1 MHTWMCVYAK
11 YLEYSAV
18 SNHPVGVQPD
28 GPVLRSTKGLATAI
42 TVLLLA
48 FIAVDLFSL
57 YAGLNMHS
65 LMSRVVSDGFENVY
79 LSEITWA
86 DTLYGAA
93 GVLQVLGVLATGTC
107 FLIWFYRVRVNADV
121 LAPGACTTGKGW
133 AIGSWFIPIG
143 NYWLPFRVARQV
155 WNANFQ
161 DAAEG
166 SRRLVSRAILLA
178 WWITWVA
185 SDALGIAG
193 ARLNAKV
200 DGPQS
205 LQYATRVEMVS
216 DAINIAAAVLAILVV
231 RTLTRRQQ
239 ARPQPKPVTV
249 THGYA

>member
-1 MHTWMCVYAK
+1 M
-11 YLEYSAV
+11 EFAV
-18 SNHPVGVQPD
+18 SHHPVGAQPD

-48 FIAVDLFSL
+48 FIAIDLFSL

-65 LMSRVVSDGFENVY
+65 LMGKVISDGFENVY
-79 LSEITWA
+79 FSEITWA
-86 DTLYGAA
+86 DTLYGTA
-93 GVLQVLGVLATGTC
+93 GVLQVLGMIATGTC
-107 FLIWFYRVRVNADV
+107 FLIWFYRARVNADV

-143 NYWLPFRVARQV
+143 NYWLPLRVARQV
-155 WNANFQ
+155 WDASFQ
-161 DAAEG
+161 DAPEG
-166 SRRLVSRAILLA
+166 SRRAVSRTTLFA
-178 WWITWVA
+178 WWITWAA

-200 DGPQS
+200 EGPQS

-231 RTLTRRQQ
+231 RKLTRRQ
-239 ARPQPKPVTV
+239 RTHPQPEPVAL